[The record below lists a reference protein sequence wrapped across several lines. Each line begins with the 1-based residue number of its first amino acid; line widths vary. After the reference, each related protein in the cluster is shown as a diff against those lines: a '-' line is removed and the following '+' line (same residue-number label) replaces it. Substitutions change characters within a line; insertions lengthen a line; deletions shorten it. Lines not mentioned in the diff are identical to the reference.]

1 MSEKLNQIMFADFL
15 NKCGCDTG
23 VDTEK
28 LLKEELCM
36 KDIDKSADEIC
47 ESKVETEV
55 RPFFLSDIM
64 KALSELET
72 DIWNNGPTDKV
83 KMQNIVALIKSRLI
97 QIDKEQKDIITV
109 DGLLY
114 RRVFE

>member
-1 MSEKLNQIMFADFL
+1 MTERLDQVLFAEFLNQ
-15 NKCGCDTG
+15 CGCVTG

-36 KDIDKSADEIC
+36 EDIAKEECVDKEI
-47 ESKVETEV
+47 ET
-55 RPFFLSDIM
+55 PSFYMTDIM
-64 KALSELET
+64 RRLSELET
-72 DIWNNGPTDKV
+72 DVWDIKQDKV
-83 KMQNIVALIKSRLI
+83 KMQNIIILLKSELI

-109 DGLLY
+109 DGLRY

>member
-1 MSEKLNQIMFADFL
+1 MTERLNQILFAEFL
-15 NKCGCDTG
+15 NQCGCVTG

-36 KDIDKSADEIC
+36 EDITKEECVDKEI
-47 ESKVETEV
+47 EI

-64 KALSELET
+64 KELSELET
-72 DIWNNGPTDKV
+72 DIWNNRPTDKV
-83 KMQNIVALIKSRLI
+83 KMQNIIILLKSELI

-109 DGLLY
+109 EGFKY
-114 RRVFE
+114 KRVFE